1 MNDLKQRLYARFAA
15 LAPRDR
21 IIALAGAA
29 LLIVLV
35 FYLAVLL
42 PLHKSIDTRAAG
54 VARKQADLAWMRSVS
69 GDLQALG
76 ALQPAGGATESL
88 VVLIDRSAH
97 ESGLGDALTGQTPN
111 GNSSIR
117 VRLEGAG
124 FDSLVQWLGKMQ
136 QQYGVAVESA
146 AIDRT
151 GKPGVVNASLVLN
164 RAAA

>member
-1 MNDLKQRLYARFAA
+1 MNDLKQQLYARLAA
-15 LAPRDR
+15 LSPRDR
-21 IIALAGAA
+21 IIALAAGA
-29 LLIVLV
+29 LLMALI

-42 PLHKSIDTRAAG
+42 PLHNGIDARATR
-54 VARKQADLAWMRSVS
+54 VTHKQADLAWMRSVA

-76 ALQPAGGATESL
+76 TLQPGGGANSESL

-117 VRLEGAG
+117 VRLEGAT
-124 FDSLVQWLGKMQ
+124 FDTLVQWLGKMQ

-151 GKPGVVNASLVLN
+151 GKPGVVNVSLVLN
-164 RAAA
+164 RA